1 VELTEEAFLLKSQF
15 QMRVLPMLR
24 DIGAKISIDDF
35 GVGYSSLSALA
46 DITADEI
53 KVDRSFI
60 TQIHQRPRSQSL
72 LAAIESLGTA
82 LGMSVIVEGVET
94 IEELAYLEKATRI
107 RLAQG
112 YYFARPMS
120 FDEIAGG
127 GRLPIGTRGIS
138 GARETV
144 ASRGFTHRMTRRD
157 IGRVS

>member
-1 VELTEEAFLLKSQF
+1 
-15 QMRVLPMLR
+15 
-24 DIGAKISIDDF
+24 
-35 GVGYSSLSALA
+35 VGYSSLSALA

-72 LAAIESLGTA
+72 LAAIESLGAA

-120 FDEIAGG
+120 FDEIASG
-127 GRLPIGTRGIS
+127 GRL
-138 GARETV
+138 AV
-144 ASRGFTHRMTRRD
+144 ASRGASGSRGAVASRDFNHRIVRRN
-157 IGRVS
+157 IGRTP